1 MEIERGG
8 ILKFVLLN
16 SVFNTFGVKLHRA
29 YTEISQF
36 RFHVCLEH
44 RGLIFGLGGGF
55 WLSVAHSRD
64 P

>member
-8 ILKFVLLN
+8 NLKFVLLN
-16 SVFNTFGVKLHRA
+16 SVFYTFGVKLHRT
-29 YTEISQF
+29 YTEISLF

-44 RGLIFGLGGGF
+44 KGLIFGLDGGF
-55 WLSVAHSRD
+55 WLSVARSRD